1 MVRWLITS
9 LMLLLVPP
17 QVWAQTSR
25 LDTIITAG
33 KLRVGIP
40 RDYRPLALRDP
51 TSGKVEGFD
60 IDMADSLAA
69 SLGVKVDLVQTKWA
83 DLLAD
88 LNADKFDIGMGGI
101 SITLARQRGA
111 YFSIP
116 VVRTGKSAIARCSEK
131 DRFADLTA
139 IDKPGVKVITNPGGT
154 NEKFDRAMLK
164 TADIV
169 VFPDNTGVWGEL
181 IAGRSDVMI
190 TDSVEARLQQKLHP
204 ELCAIH
210 PEALRFRWTRLYA
223 TARCCLEALRR
234 SMATHIE

>member
-40 RDYRPLALRDP
+40 GDYRPLALRDP

-101 SITLARQRGA
+101 SITLAR
-111 YFSIP
+111 
-116 VVRTGKSAIARCSEK
+116 
-131 DRFADLTA
+131 
-139 IDKPGVKVITNPGGT
+139 
-154 NEKFDRAMLK
+154 
-164 TADIV
+164 
-169 VFPDNTGVWGEL
+169 
-181 IAGRSDVMI
+181 
-190 TDSVEARLQQKLHP
+190 
-204 ELCAIH
+204 
-210 PEALRFRWTRLYA
+210 
-223 TARCCLEALRR
+223 
-234 SMATHIE
+234 